1 MKLENRDKTKV
12 KKKGGKGR
20 AIKKAKHKKWGKEIQ
35 TEIKM
40 RKG

>member
-20 AIKKAKHKKWGKEIQ
+20 AIKKSNIKNGEKKYKL
-35 TEIKM
+35 K
-40 RKG
+40 